1 MINAEQMREI
11 AEENKIKLLR
21 ADIESNIRKASA
33 KGRTKITISG
43 QIPACIIEELQQN
56 GFRFNNGIVEW

>member
-1 MINAEQMREI
+1 MINAEQMRKI

-21 ADIESNIRKASA
+21 ADIESNIRKAST

-56 GFRFNNGIVEW
+56 GFQFNNGIVEW